1 MNSLVLKMNP
11 NMNVNGLIYV
21 NNGLEIL
28 KADLNF
34 GLPKED
40 PVIQRLSEYF
50 NEKVEKETYQY
61 SPFDASSKTTK
72 YEIKSRRNRYLQYPT
87 TIIPV
92 DKTQRIEG
100 RMVFVFNFTD
110 GLYYIVY
117 DKDEFAK
124 YDIREVEA
132 VRKGGIRTLKPHFF
146 IPIKDLIQISI

>member
-11 NMNVNGLIYV
+11 NMNVNGLINL

-40 PVIQRLSEYF
+40 PVIQRLSEFF
-50 NEKVEKETYQY
+50 NETVEKETYQY

-100 RMVFVFNFTD
+100 RLVFVFNFTD
-110 GLYYIVY
+110 GLYYIVF
-117 DKDEFAK
+117 DKEAFAK
-124 YDIREVEA
+124 YEIKPVSAFRA
-132 VRKGGIRTLKPHFF
+132 GGIKTLKDHFF

>member
-1 MNSLVLKMNP
+1 
-11 NMNVNGLIYV
+11 MNVNGMLFTTDIGG
-21 NNGLEIL
+21 NGLEIL
-28 KADLNF
+28 KADLDY

-40 PVIQRLSEYF
+40 PVIKRLSEYF
-50 NEKVEKETYQY
+50 NENVEKETYQY
-61 SPFDASSKTTK
+61 SPFDAFSETTK

-92 DKTQRIEG
+92 DKTQRIQG
-100 RMVFVFNFTD
+100 RLVFVFNFTD

-117 DKDEFAK
+117 DKEAFAK
-124 YDIREVEA
+124 YEIRDVEA